1 MDTYLWKCGKVKKIP
16 WVRFSRAELMLV
28 VTMMDRYFRRFFLSE
43 VLCDG
48 VLMKV
53 NSRGDA
59 RGIQFVPT

>member
-1 MDTYLWKCGKVKKIP
+1 MEVWKSKKIP

-28 VTMMDRYFRRFFLSE
+28 VTNVTMMDRYFRRFFLSE